1 MERLWRRNWEF
12 PINKELLII
21 ATRESGLD
29 QRLLESRDEAGM
41 NSPLYSIAMGTAHHY
56 PGTQVGYSVDVL
68 AKQAQYEAVQNVAR
82 KVGCVVAGRCA
93 NYILRDRINLVCI
106 FIAAERN
113 DRVAHICQRDN
124 VDSKEAR
131 RKMLWIDKECSMYY
145 CCNPATVGKCGQLD
159 LCINTSKVGVDGS
172 VKPIK
177 SFVPD
182 SQSHQ

>member
-21 ATRESGLD
+21 ATHESGLD

-82 KVGCVVAGRCA
+82 KGGCVVVGRCA
-93 NYILRDRINLVCI
+93 NYILRDHINLVRIFTLPKEMTVWRTSVRETMLIRKRLPEKCCGSIKSAVCI
-106 FIAAERN
+106 TAVTPQQWENAASLIYASTLRKWELIAA
-113 DRVAHICQRDN
+113 
-124 VDSKEAR
+124 
-131 RKMLWIDKECSMYY
+131 
-145 CCNPATVGKCGQLD
+145 
-159 LCINTSKVGVDGS
+159 
-172 VKPIK
+172 
-177 SFVPD
+177 
-182 SQSHQ
+182 